1 MENIVYVAAP
11 RDWFDYLATGATLVL
26 SIIAVIIAV
35 STARKQNKI
44 AVFDKRYD
52 IYQCLLKIVSFSDEL
67 KLNTKKNAQDIS
79 IKDRLITWV
88 SVQRSAFCLSERISF
103 LPSNI
108 EEQMEYMQN
117 SNDPLLLIQDI
128 RTLREQLTKD
138 SMVLMKGEMLFNE
151 KITSKIMEL
160 DKAYFDYVSYLIKCY
175 ARSASSEVQVEKP
188 NEENLYDARKNI
200 NFKVLKNYLYLR

>member
-67 KLNTKKNAQDIS
+67 KLNTKKTTFYKS
-79 IKDRLITWV
+79 R
-88 SVQRSAFCLSERISF
+88 
-103 LPSNI
+103 
-108 EEQMEYMQN
+108 
-117 SNDPLLLIQDI
+117 
-128 RTLREQLTKD
+128 
-138 SMVLMKGEMLFNE
+138 
-151 KITSKIMEL
+151 
-160 DKAYFDYVSYLIKCY
+160 
-175 ARSASSEVQVEKP
+175 
-188 NEENLYDARKNI
+188 
-200 NFKVLKNYLYLR
+200 